1 MHCRREKCDGT
12 SREGLGLGLAIADWL
27 KKLGADEED
36 HYKLVASV
44 VAPCAA
50 AKASLLERAYA
61 YALMLRLTAI
71 TLLVWWP
78 RRAADYE
85 YLGRKVDLFL
95 EEEMLDYATRA
106 IRPLGAF
113 LPRPLLRLARMAL
126 RIS

>member
-1 MHCRREKCDGT
+1 
-12 SREGLGLGLAIADWL
+12 
-27 KKLGADEED
+27 
-36 HYKLVASV
+36 VASV

-85 YLGRKVDLFL
+85 YLGLKVDLFL
-95 EEEMLDYATRA
+95 EEMLDYAARA
-106 IRPLGAF
+106 IRPLGLLF
-113 LPRPLLRLARMAL
+113 PQRPLLRLARIAL